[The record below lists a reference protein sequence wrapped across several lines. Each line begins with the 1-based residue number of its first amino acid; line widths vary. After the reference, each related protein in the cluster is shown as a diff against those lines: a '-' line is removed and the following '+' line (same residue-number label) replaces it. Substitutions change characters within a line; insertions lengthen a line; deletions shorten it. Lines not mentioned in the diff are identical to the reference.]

1 MLGMGI
7 GIGIGLTRGQSSQW
21 YDMGKA
27 DGVNPSFWADYKN
40 NRYATR
46 KFASEVTSSSE
57 VSLSRAST
65 ATYVDSAGIIRT
77 AASNVARVTYN
88 PTTLASIGL
97 LTEASETNECLNS
110 ETFTFGTTGWAQ
122 SGMSSFQKGAISSP
136 DGSFNGTLMIE
147 NTAAA
152 STHQI
157 STPAIVIGSTY
168 TISFFAKNYNPGGT
182 SKRYIG
188 IRGLGLGGNFP
199 VFDLELGTVTNSGT
213 SWVAGKTLITPYPNG
228 WYRCEAVGI
237 ATTTGGPIINILD
250 SPSGTASAYTGDGVS
265 GVYLFGANYSQNGGN
280 SATSYIPS
288 FGSATTRAAD
298 LNVVITA
305 MKARSFNDI
314 HTLSRASTKTY
325 IGSDGLLK
333 TAAIDTPA
341 LTYDPVTRAPLGLS
355 IEPAATN
362 ICLQSQ
368 NFADAAWTKDATN
381 VTPNATTWIDGT
393 TTMDLIVPDT
403 SAVNHRVKQT
413 RTLTAGQ
420 VYTASVIVK
429 RHSSYNYQL
438 LFWNASGN
446 GLVSVDMQ
454 NGTIQSTS
462 GPELLYATLRNL
474 GNGFY
479 RVSVTILTVSGGSYQ
494 FMNYVMS
501 PSFVTLFAGD
511 GTSGVYANGCQV
523 ELGYVASSYIPTTTA
538 AVTRAQDVC
547 TNGSGNVVNFASWYN
562 TTANSALVSHH
573 ARYATGTSLP
583 NASVFCINDNSASN
597 RSMLFR
603 NFSGA
608 ATGKMVVTSGGVDSF
623 AQNISAAAAATTYK
637 HAVAIAAND
646 YALYEGGVQL
656 GVDAAGALPVS
667 PVQMGIG
674 HCVVAGSP
682 IDYLN
687 GAIGELRVYPAR
699 ISNSELVRL
708 ST

>member
-1 MLGMGI
+1 MVGLNLGL
-7 GIGIGLTRGQSSQW
+7 GLGLIKNTSGQW
-21 YDMGKA
+21 YDAGKA
-27 DGVNPSFWADYKN
+27 DNTNPSFWADYKN

-46 KFASEVTSSSE
+46 KLASEVTSSNE

-77 AASNVARVTYN
+77 AAIDTARVTYN
-88 PTTLASIGL
+88 PTTLVGIGL
-97 LTEASETNECLNS
+97 LTEAAETNEATNS
-110 ETFTFGTTGWAQ
+110 ELFSAGSGWSGSGINSFT
-122 SGMSSFQKGAISSP
+122 KGSASP
-136 DGSFNGTLMIE
+136 DGQSNATLMIE

-152 STHQI
+152 SSHQI

-188 IRGLGLGGNFP
+188 IRGLGLGANFP

-213 SWVAGKTLITPYPNG
+213 SWVAGKTKITPYING

-237 ATTTGGPIINILD
+237 ATTTGGPILNLLE
-250 SPSGTASAYTGDGVS
+250 SPLGTPAYNGDGVS
-265 GVYLFGANYSQNGGN
+265 GIYLFGANYCQNGGN

-403 SAVNHRVKQT
+403 SSANHRVKQT

-438 LFWNASGN
+438 LFWNASGS
-446 GLVSVDMQ
+446 GLVNVDMQ

-462 GPELLYATLRNL
+462 GAELLYATLRNL

-494 FMNYVMS
+494 FMNYAIS
-501 PSFVTLFAGD
+501 PSFVTVFAGD
-511 GTSGVYANGCQV
+511 GTSGVYANGCQI
-523 ELGYVASSYIPTTTA
+523 ELGYVASSYIPTTTS

-547 TNGSGNVVNFASWYN
+547 VNNSGNVVPFANWYN
-562 TTANSALVSHH
+562 TTANTILVNSTT
-573 ARYATGTSLP
+573 RYNSGSGLP
-583 NASVFCINDNSASN
+583 NSAAFCLNDNSVNN
-597 RSMLFR
+597 RSMLYR
-603 NFSGA
+603 NANGA

-623 AQNISAAAAATTYK
+623 AQNTAGSVSFAQYK

-646 YALYEGGVQL
+646 FALYEGGVQL

-687 GAIGELRVYPAR
+687 GTIGEFRAYPAR
-699 ISNSELVRL
+699 ISNSELARI

>member
-1 MLGMGI
+1 MVGLNLGL
-7 GIGIGLTRGQSSQW
+7 GLGLVKNPSGPW
-21 YDMGKA
+21 YSMGKA
-27 DGVNPSFWADYKN
+27 DGVDPSLWLDYKN

-46 KFASEVTSSSE
+46 KLASEVTSSSE

-65 ATYVDSAGIIRT
+65 ATYIDETGIIRT
-77 AASNVARVTYN
+77 AAIDTARATYD
-88 PTTLASIGL
+88 PTTLALIGL
-97 LTEASETNECLNS
+97 LTEAAETNEATNS
-110 ETFTFGTTGWAQ
+110 ELFSAGSGWSGSGINSFT
-122 SGMSSFQKGAISSP
+122 KGSASP
-136 DGSFNGTLMIE
+136 DGQSNATLMIE

-152 STHQI
+152 SSHQI

-188 IRGLGLGGNFP
+188 IRGLGLGANFP
-199 VFDLELGTVTNSGT
+199 VFDLELGTVTNNGT

-237 ATTTGGPIINILD
+237 ATYVAGPILNLLE
-250 SPSGTASAYTGDGVS
+250 SPLGTSATTAYDGDGVS
-265 GVYLFGANYSQNGGN
+265 GIYLFGANYCQNGGN

-298 LNVVITA
+298 MNVVITA

-413 RTLTAGQ
+413 RVLTAGQ

-429 RHSSYNYQL
+429 RHSNYNYQL
-438 LFWNASGN
+438 LFWNAAGH
-446 GLVSVDMQ
+446 GLVNIDLQ
-454 NGTIQSTS
+454 NGTIQSS
-462 GPELLYATLRNL
+462 GGPELLYATLRNL

-494 FMNYVMS
+494 FMNYAIS
-501 PSFVTLFAGD
+501 PSFVTVFAGD

-538 AVTRAQDVC
+538 AVTRAHDVC

-573 ARYATGTSLP
+573 ARYAAGTGLP
-583 NASVFCINDNSASN
+583 NAAVFCINDNSASN
-597 RSMLFR
+597 RSMLYR
-603 NFSGA
+603 NFNGA
-608 ATGKMVVTSGGVDSF
+608 ATGKMVVTSGGVDVFS
-623 AQNISAAAAATTYK
+623 QNISAAAINTTYK

-646 YALYEGGVQL
+646 FALYEGGVQL

-667 PVQMGIG
+667 PIQMGIG

-699 ISNSELVRL
+699 ISNSELARI